1 MKLKKV
7 IPYIIAVAIFIMAS
21 IIYFHPV
28 LKGQKI
34 SQSDITQFRG
44 MVKEINDF
52 RADKNTE
59 PYWTGASFS
68 GMPAYSISAYYPN
81 DFVRGLDKLLRFLP
95 RPADYTFLYFLSFF
109 VLMLALKVEWRLA
122 IFGALAFGFSTYLII
137 IFGAGHN
144 AKAHAIAYMPLVVA
158 GVLWVFQKRYIL
170 GFFVT
175 GVAMT
180 LEIYTNHPQIT
191 YYLGFCLLILG
202 IVEFVNAIKEKIIP
216 VFIKQSIV
224 IIAAALLGIGANSS
238 RLMAMKEYG
247 DHSTR
252 GKSELTI
259 NVDGTKKEASKGLD
273 KAYIT
278 EYSYAKLE
286 TFNLFI
292 PRFMGGGTQERL
304 SDDSNLYKVL
314 EKSNLGKR
322 GADFFTEDA
331 LTYWG
336 DQTIVEA
343 PAYIGAV
350 IFFLFFL
357 GMFLVKGRLKQWLVA
372 ATIFSILMSWG
383 RNFDVLTNFF
393 IDYIPLYNKFRAVS
407 SIQVITELCVPV
419 LAVLGLK
426 EFFSSSISSDEKEE
440 GLKKAV
446 YVFGGLIIG
455 GFLFAHGFSTFE
467 GIRDATY
474 LNIEKE
480 YQIKNV
486 LDAVISDRKSMLL
499 MDTLRSLALM
509 LLSAGVLWM
518 LLKDKLK
525 QSIAIIILVVFVL
538 FDLISVDKKYVNKD
552 DFKSVKK
559 IEKPFSASPADKLI
573 LQDKTHFRVGNF
585 TVNPMNDGSTSY
597 FHQSIGGYHAAK
609 LGRYSELFDF
619 QISKN
624 NMETLNMLNTKY
636 FIVADKSGEK
646 QAQVNTDANGNV
658 WFVENVKVVN
668 SANEEI
674 KSLDS
679 LNTKTTAVIDKS
691 KFVENINF
699 NFEKDSTATIEL
711 KKYDVTELTYQSKT
725 KKEQFAVFSE
735 IYYEDGWF
743 AYIDGALTPHFRV
756 NYVLR
761 GMKIPAGE
769 HTIEFKFEPKVIQQG
784 SMISLAS
791 YFILIVASVGWFFY
805 DKKKKKKKL

>member
-1 MKLKKV
+1 MKNFNKL
-7 IPYIIAVAIFIMAS
+7 IPYIIAIAVFALAS

-28 LKGQKI
+28 LKGQKLN
-34 SQSDITQFRG
+34 QSDITQFRG
-44 MVKEINDF
+44 MVKDINDF

-68 GMPAYSISAYYPN
+68 GMPAYQVSAYYPN
-81 DFVRGLDKLLRFLP
+81 DFVRVLDKTLRFLP

-109 VLMLALKVEWRLA
+109 VLMMALKVDWRLA
-122 IFGALAFGFSTYLII
+122 ILGSLAFGFSTYLII

-144 AKAHAIAYMPLVVA
+144 AKAHAIAYMPLVLA

-170 GFFVT
+170 GFCVT
-175 GVAMT
+175 GVAMA
-180 LEIYTNHPQIT
+180 LEIYTNHPQMT

-202 IVEFVNAIKEKIIP
+202 VVEFINAIKEKIIP
-216 VFIKQSIV
+216 VFIKQSVV
-224 IIAAALLGIGANSS
+224 IIAAVLLGIGANSS

-247 DHSTR
+247 DYSTR

-259 NVDGTKKEASKGLD
+259 NPDGTKKEASKGLD

-292 PRFMGGGTQERL
+292 PRFMGGGTVEKL
-304 SDDSNLYKVL
+304 GEDSNFYQTIEKKAGRKV
-314 EKSNLGKR
+314 
-322 GADFFTEDA
+322 ADDYSSQV

-372 ATIFSILMSWG
+372 ATVFSILMSWG

-407 SIQVITELCVPV
+407 SIQVIAELCVPI

-426 EFFSSSISSDEKEE
+426 EFFSSSITSDEKQE

-446 YVFGGLIIG
+446 YVFGGLIIV
-455 GFLFAHGFSTFE
+455 GFLLAHGFSTFE
-467 GIRDATY
+467 GLRDAQYNQLPGLT
-474 LNIEKE
+474 
-480 YQIKNV
+480 
-486 LDAVISDRKSMLL
+486 DAVIADRKSMLL
-499 MDTLRSLALM
+499 MDSLRSLALM

-525 QSIAIIILVVFVL
+525 QSVAIIALVVFVL
-538 FDLISVDKKYVNKD
+538 FDLLSVDKKYVNED
-552 DFKSVKK
+552 DFKSARK
-559 IEKPFSASPADKLI
+559 IEKPFIASSADKLI

-597 FHQSIGGYHAAK
+597 FHNSIGGYHAAK
-609 LGRYSELFDF
+609 LGRYQELFDF
-619 QISKN
+619 QIAKN
-624 NMETLNMLNTKY
+624 NMQVLNMLNTKY
-636 FIVADKSGEK
+636 FIVGNDKGEK
-646 QAQVNTDANGNV
+646 QAQLNPDANGNA
-658 WFVENVKVVN
+658 WFVDNVKVVN
-668 SANEEI
+668 SANEEMQA
-674 KSLDS
+674 LDS
-679 LNTKTTAVIDKS
+679 LNTKRVAVYAKS
-691 KFVENINF
+691 LIKQKEIKFPQ
-699 NFEKDSTATIEL
+699 EKDSTATIVL
-711 KKYDVTELTYQSKT
+711 SNYDVTTLTYQSKT
-725 KKEQFAVFSE
+725 AKEQFAVFSE
-735 IYYEDGWF
+735 IYYKDGWN
-743 AYIDGALTPHFRV
+743 AYVDGELTPHFRV

-761 GMKIPAGE
+761 GMIIPAGK

-784 SMISLAS
+784 KIISLSS
-791 YFILIVASVGWFFY
+791 YGLLFLITIGWFFY
-805 DKKKKKKKL
+805 EKKKKQ

>member
-1 MKLKKV
+1 MKNFNKV
-7 IPYIIAVAIFIMAS
+7 IPYIIAIAVFALAS

-28 LKGQKI
+28 LKGQKLN
-34 SQSDITQFRG
+34 QSDITQFRG
-44 MVKEINDF
+44 MVKDINDF

-68 GMPAYSISAYYPN
+68 GMPAYQVSAYYPN
-81 DFVRGLDKLLRFLP
+81 DFVRVLDRALRFLP

-109 VLMLALKVEWRLA
+109 VLMMALKVNWRLA
-122 IFGALAFGFSTYLII
+122 ILGSLAFGFSTYLII

-144 AKAHAIAYMPLVVA
+144 AKAHAIAYMPLVLA

-175 GVAMT
+175 GIAMS
-180 LEIYTNHPQIT
+180 LEIYTNHPQMT

-202 IVEFVNAIKEKIIP
+202 IVELINAIKEKILPI
-216 VFIKQSIV
+216 FIKQSIV
-224 IIAAALLGIGANSS
+224 IIAAVLLGVGANSS

-259 NVDGTKKEASKGLD
+259 NPDGTKKEASKGLD

-292 PRFMGGGTQERL
+292 SRFMGGGTVEKL
-304 SDDSNLYKVL
+304 GEDSNFYQTIEDKAGRKV
-314 EKSNLGKR
+314 
-322 GADFFTEDA
+322 ADDYSSQV

-407 SIQVITELCVPV
+407 SIQVIAELCVPI

-426 EFFSSSISSDEKEE
+426 EFFSSSISSDEKQE

-446 YVFGGLIIG
+446 YVFGGLIIV
-455 GFLFAHGFSTFE
+455 GFLLAHGFSTFE
-467 GIRDATY
+467 GLRDAQYNQLPGLT
-474 LNIEKE
+474 
-480 YQIKNV
+480 
-486 LDAVISDRKSMLL
+486 DAVIADRKSMLL
-499 MDTLRSLALM
+499 MDTLRSLTLM
-509 LLSAGVLWM
+509 LLSGGVLWM

-525 QSIAIIILVVFVL
+525 QGIAIIAIVVFVL
-538 FDLISVDKKYVNKD
+538 FDLLSVDKKYVNED
-552 DFKSVKK
+552 DFKSARK
-559 IEKPFSASPADKLI
+559 IEKPFTASSADKLI

-597 FHQSIGGYHAAK
+597 FHNSIGGYHAAK
-609 LGRYSELFDF
+609 LGRYQELFDF
-619 QISKN
+619 QIAKN
-624 NMETLNMLNTKY
+624 NMQVLNMLNTKY
-636 FIVADKSGEK
+636 FIVGNDKGEK
-646 QAQVNTDANGNV
+646 QAQLNSDANGNA
-658 WFVENVKVVN
+658 WFVDTVKVVN
-668 SANEEI
+668 SANEEMQA
-674 KSLDS
+674 LDS
-679 LNTKTTAVIDKS
+679 LNTKKVAVYAKS
-691 KFVENINF
+691 LIKQKEIKFPQ
-699 NFEKDSTATIEL
+699 EKDSTATIAL
-711 KKYDVTELTYQSKT
+711 LNYDVTTLTYQSKT
-725 KKEQFAVFSE
+725 AKKQFAVFSE
-735 IYYEDGWF
+735 IYYKDGWN
-743 AYIDGALTPHFRV
+743 AYVDGELTPHFRV

-761 GMKIPAGE
+761 GMIIPAGK

-784 SMISLAS
+784 KFITLSS
-791 YFILIVASVGWFFY
+791 YGLLFLITIGWFFY
-805 DKKKKKKKL
+805 EKKKKQ